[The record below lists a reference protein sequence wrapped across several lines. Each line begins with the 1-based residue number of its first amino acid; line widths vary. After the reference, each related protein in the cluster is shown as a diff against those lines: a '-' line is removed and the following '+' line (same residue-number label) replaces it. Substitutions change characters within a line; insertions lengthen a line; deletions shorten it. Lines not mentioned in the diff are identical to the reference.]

1 MKRAIY
7 HLLICFFVVLFFPH
21 KVNMGDPKTISA
33 VVVWIS
39 SLQMC
44 VFIHAKGVWQAE
56 SWWSFTE
63 YIGLSI

>member
-7 HLLICFFVVLFFPH
+7 HLLICFFVVLFFLH
-21 KVNMGDPKTISA
+21 KVNMADPETISA

-44 VFIHAKGVWQAE
+44 VFIHAKGV
-56 SWWSFTE
+56 
-63 YIGLSI
+63 